1 MTESIY
7 ELYGEIWGKL
17 DEDVGRT
24 LNVSLNPRPPAM
36 LYDYLKEFGI
46 TEEQTILDI
55 GSRHAKY
62 AIEIVNRF
70 GCHVEAVDPIA
81 LHAERAK
88 ENVVTA
94 GLAEQITVTTAGIE
108 EIPFADGMIDHV
120 WCRDMLNH
128 VDLAQG
134 LAECFRVLKFGGLML
149 VYQTFATAL
158 MEPQEAAR
166 IYGAMSIVAQNMS
179 QPYFEACV
187 AAAGFLVIKKGSIG
201 SEWRENN
208 IENGDH
214 SLLQDLLYMA
224 RLQRM
229 KADFVATYG
238 TACYAATYAD
248 CAWGVYQMLGKL
260 NPTVYIIQKPK

>member
-24 LNVSLNPRPPAM
+24 LNVSLNPRPSAM
-36 LYDYLKEFGI
+36 LYDYLNEFGI

-55 GSRHAKY
+55 GSRHATH
-62 AIEIVNRF
+62 AIEIVTRF
-70 GCHVEAVDPIA
+70 GCRVEAVDPIA
-81 LHAERAK
+81 LHSEQAK
-88 ENVVTA
+88 EKVVTA
-94 GLAEQITVTTAGIE
+94 GLADQITVTTAGIE
-108 EIPFADGMIDHV
+108 KIPLADGIIDHV

-128 VDLAQG
+128 VDLARG
-134 LAECFRVLKFGGLML
+134 LAECFRVLKGGGRML
-149 VYQTFATAL
+149 VYQTFATAF
-158 MEPQEAAR
+158 MEPQEAVR
-166 IYGAMSIVAQNMS
+166 IYAAMAIVGQNMS
-179 QPYFEACV
+179 QEYFESCV
-187 AAAGFLVIKKGSIG
+187 AVTGFGVVKQESIG

-208 IENGDH
+208 VENGDH
-214 SLLQDLLYMA
+214 SLLQDLLFMA
-224 RLQRM
+224 RLQRI

-260 NPTVYIIQKPK
+260 NPTVYILQKPN